1 MVLGVKIHFSRLY
14 LPIIIIIM
22 VVVVVVVVGEEEE
35 EEHKGQSHV
44 YTFLGPNANVTWR
57 TGNRDRD
64 FFFIFVGAMSL
75 FGLGR

>member
-44 YTFLGPNANVTWR
+44 YTFLGPNANVT
-57 TGNRDRD
+57 
-64 FFFIFVGAMSL
+64 
-75 FGLGR
+75 